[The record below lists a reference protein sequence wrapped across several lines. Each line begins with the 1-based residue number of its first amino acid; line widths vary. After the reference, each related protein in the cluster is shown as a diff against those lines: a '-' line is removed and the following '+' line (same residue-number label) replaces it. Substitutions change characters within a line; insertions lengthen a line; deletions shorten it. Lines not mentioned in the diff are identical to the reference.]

1 MYKSRPEGFLKPNS
15 TEEYPNCHLSTWYP
29 EQVEEG
35 VKQKF
40 GFLNQATIE
49 AILVGIASLCMPI
62 MLFSKPI
69 ARGIR
74 EKTQPAGNKGRKETR
89 KNRSKNIVNIFLF
102 N

>member
-1 MYKSRPEGFLKPNS
+1 
-15 TEEYPNCHLSTWYP
+15 
-29 EQVEEG
+29 
-35 VKQKF
+35 
-40 GFLNQATIE
+40 
-49 AILVGIASLCMPI
+49 MPI

-69 ARGIR
+69 ARVIR